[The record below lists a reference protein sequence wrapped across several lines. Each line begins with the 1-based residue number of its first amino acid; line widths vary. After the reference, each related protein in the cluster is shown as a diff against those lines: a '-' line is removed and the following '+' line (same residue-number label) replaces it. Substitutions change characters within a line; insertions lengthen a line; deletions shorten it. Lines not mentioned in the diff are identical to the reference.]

1 MRIFLKHPQ
10 TLRRPLALLF
20 LLGVLLPSVALS
32 VLALRAASREAL
44 FVERR
49 LEVALLAEVG
59 AAARQVERALD
70 EMGEELSQELRDLP
84 LTPQGLARWG
94 SHQELAAVPFLLSQG
109 VLSLP
114 GGSAAEKKA
123 FLQDFGPFLRGEG
136 ALPVYDRAAD
146 VYRRRVPL
154 PEPPHPPEAV
164 SSVVEMGI
172 APPLPEALYAFPQE
186 GGADAPRAP
195 REDEASSWIPLAALR
210 ERAFVSPED
219 SSDQSEPSPGFVAGV
234 RSLVRNVVP
243 QARPKDRDKAP
254 AGVPSAFVARHS
266 TLATLRRQGSSG
278 FIPRL
283 SDGGLALL
291 FWSSGERDTVAGTL
305 IRAEALRQRLLGA
318 LPEPRTED
326 RILAVLDDQGTPLE
340 KEGGEPSLDW
350 RRPFV
355 AREISPSLPY
365 WEVGAYLTDPE
376 MVASQA
382 QMVRGGVWLL
392 VATLLVAITAGGTL
406 ILRSLSAE
414 MRLAG
419 QKTTFVANVSHEL
432 KTPLTSIRLF
442 AELLLQKRQPDEGR
456 REEYLHIMV
465 AEAER
470 LSRLVDNVLTF
481 SRQGSGQNS
490 LRHDPLDLA
499 ALAAAVGDQLRPHL
513 EHEGFV
519 LVVDA
524 PEPLPVRGDEEGLRQ
539 VLVNLLSNAE
549 KYSGE
554 RREVELGAF
563 RRGDQGVVEVRDRGL
578 GVIPAHAERIF
589 QEFFRSDD
597 SLTTPRRGTGLGL
610 PIARHVARGHGGDV
624 TYAPRR
630 GGGSVFSLEI
640 PLDLPKGEEKYP

>member
-1 MRIFLKHPQ
+1 MKLFLKHPQ

-59 AAARQVERALD
+59 DAARQVERALED
-70 EMGEELSQELRDLP
+70 IREELSQELKDLP
-84 LTPQGLARWG
+84 LTPRDLARWG
-94 SHQELAAVPFLLSQG
+94 SRQELAAVPFLLSQG

-154 PEPPHPPEAV
+154 PESPCPPEAI
-164 SSVVEMGI
+164 SRVVGRGA
-172 APPLPEALYAFPQE
+172 APPLPDILSAIPPE
-186 GGADAPRAP
+186 GDAGAPPAP
-195 REDEASSWIPLAALR
+195 REGGVQSWVPLAALR
-210 ERAFVSPED
+210 EGPFVSPED
-219 SSDQSEPSPGFVAGV
+219 SSDRDEPSPGSIAGI
-234 RSLVRNVVP
+234 RSLVRNVIP
-243 QARPKDRDKAP
+243 QARPKEWAS
-254 AGVPSAFVARHS
+254 AGVPSTFVARQS

-283 SDGGLALL
+283 SDGGLVLL
-291 FWSSGERDTVAGTL
+291 FWSSGENGTVAGAL
-305 IRAEALRQRLLGA
+305 IRAEPLRRRLLGV

-326 RILAVLDDQGTPLE
+326 RILAVLDDQGNPLE
-340 KEGGEPSLDW
+340 NEGGEPSLDW

-442 AELLLQKRQPDEGR
+442 AELLLQKRQPNEGR
-456 REEYLHIMV
+456 REEYLQIMV

-513 EHEGFV
+513 EREGFA

-549 KYSGE
+549 KYSGD

-563 RRGDQGVVEVRDRGL
+563 RREDRGVVEVRDRGL

-597 SLTTPRRGTGLGL
+597 SLTAPRRGTGLGL

-640 PLDLPKGEEKYP
+640 PLDLPKEEVKNP